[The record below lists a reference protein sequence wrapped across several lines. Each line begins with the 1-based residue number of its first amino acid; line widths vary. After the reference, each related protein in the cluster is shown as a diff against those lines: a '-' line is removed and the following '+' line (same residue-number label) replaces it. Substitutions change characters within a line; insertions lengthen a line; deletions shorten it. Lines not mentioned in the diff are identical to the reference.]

1 MTTLPEQ
8 AALYADD
15 ICRRAH
21 HDGEQTALLLQR
33 AYMAGAL
40 AALTSKAQR
49 EQMLRECFDFGRA
62 IGTAAEAVRTTPA
75 A

>member
-1 MTTLPEQ
+1 MTSLPEQ
-8 AALYADD
+8 AALYAAE
-15 ICRRAH
+15 RAPEC
-21 HDGEQTALLLQR
+21 GEFVGLRR

-62 IGTAAEAVRTTPA
+62 IGTAAEAARTMPTS
-75 A
+75 